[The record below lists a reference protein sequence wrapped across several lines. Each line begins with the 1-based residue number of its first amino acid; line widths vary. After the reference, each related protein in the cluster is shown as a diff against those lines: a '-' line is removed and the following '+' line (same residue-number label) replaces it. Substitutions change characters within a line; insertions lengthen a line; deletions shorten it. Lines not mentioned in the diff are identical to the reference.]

1 MDKIL
6 LNNMA
11 FFGTHGV
18 LQEEKT
24 LGQKFFIDAE
34 LYLDLKDAGKT
45 DDLTMTVSYADVYEI
60 IKTHAQDKCYDLLE
74 ALGENICNCILKNY
88 KTIKEIKCGIEEGI
102 DIIGYCPWSAVDLV
116 STREGISKRYGF
128 IYVDRDEDDEK
139 AKTSKMK
146 RYRKDSFYW
155 YKKAAEQGN
164 AEAQY

>member
-60 IKTHAQDKCYDLLE
+60 IKTYAQDKCYDLLE

-88 KTIKEIKCGIEEGI
+88 KTIKEINNNKISSNTKCVIVRNG
-102 DIIGYCPWSAVDLV
+102 
-116 STREGISKRYGF
+116 
-128 IYVDRDEDDEK
+128 EK
-139 AKTSKMK
+139 LPLQDANC
-146 RYRKDSFYW
+146 RFHHL
-155 YKKAAEQGN
+155 
-164 AEAQY
+164 